1 MNRSEARAVAEELY
15 KLMRNDVKRLVKE
28 AVEEETSE
36 WLGAREAAELLGWSL
51 GQEAPLFPASP
62 AARLILHYIVFSLI
76 LPYSLGYSC
85 GCRALEPTAR

>member
-51 GQEAPLFPASP
+51 GALYNRIDTVPHSKSGRVLRFKKS
-62 AARLILHYIVFSLI
+62 SLI
-76 LPYSLGYSC
+76 KL
-85 GCRALEPTAR
+85 LER

>member
-51 GQEAPLFPASP
+51 VENP
-62 AARLILHYIVFSLI
+62 V
-76 LPYSLGYSC
+76 
-85 GCRALEPTAR
+85 

>member
-51 GQEAPLFPASP
+51 GTLYNRIDDVPHSKSGRVLRFKKS
-62 AARLILHYIVFSLI
+62 SLI
-76 LPYSLGYSC
+76 KL
-85 GCRALEPTAR
+85 LER

>member
-36 WLGAREAAELLGWSL
+36 WIGAREAAELLGWSL
-51 GQEAPLFPASP
+51 GTLYNRIDTVPHSKSGRVLRFKKS
-62 AARLILHYIVFSLI
+62 SLI
-76 LPYSLGYSC
+76 KL
-85 GCRALEPTAR
+85 LER

>member
-51 GQEAPLFPASP
+51 GTLYNRIDPVPHSKSGRVLRFKKS
-62 AARLILHYIVFSLI
+62 SLI
-76 LPYSLGYSC
+76 KL
-85 GCRALEPTAR
+85 LER